1 MKRRPGAAALAAGA
15 ARPGGRAGKGSGRYQ
30 KKLYRAVSMKLRGS
44 P

>member
-15 ARPGGRAGKGSGRYQ
+15 ACRKGWGSGRHQ